1 MGEYQNRAVAL
12 VAASV
17 GENFAFD
24 QEQRSQACLVAAIE
38 LFYVLGGS
46 AEGLAT
52 AAATAATRPTPA
64 TDTAIGELMKEI
76 AAIGAMKDL
85 DIMQAAYNTLDRQMR
100 AIKAGRASRRLYDR
114 F

>member
-12 VAASV
+12 VTASA
-17 GENFAFD
+17 GENFSFD
-24 QEQRSQACLVAAIE
+24 REQRSQACLVAAIE

-52 AAATAATRPTPA
+52 AAATAAARPAPA
-64 TDTAIGELMKEI
+64 IDTAIGELMKEI

-100 AIKAGRASRRLYDR
+100 AIKVDRARRSLYDR